1 MRWLELEHPELVPRY
16 SSMYSRSAYAPKEYR
31 QWLAAKVKPLIRR
44 YGLERGSMNPTTRSL
59 RTPRTGSLIAEELPP
74 GAAQPTLF

>member
-1 MRWLELEHPELVPRY
+1 
-16 SSMYSRSAYAPKEYR
+16 MYGRSAYAPKDYR
-31 QWLAAKVKPLIRR
+31 RWLAAKIKPIIRMH
-44 YGLERGSMNPTTRSL
+44 GLERGVMNATTRSL